1 MIHLVGLLNLFGKIE
16 GNEERSLYSSDG
28 SMLTITSLFGGSTV
42 SAEQLNSIPTAKTSL
57 DLIAGSIA
65 QLPIYLYKEQNG
77 EVVKVPNDHR
87 VRLLNSEANYFS
99 DSFQYKRK
107 LVEDYVLYGKALT
120 YVKRSGNTV
129 IELHSLS
136 AKDVQLKAFSKDRIT
151 LSDIQIFYS
160 GYGGSVVL
168 PYEDV
173 LMIDSGSNGVLKNGD
188 KVLQL
193 ALNEVDFSKSLLDNS
208 ALPTGV
214 LQSPNKL
221 SEAVVKRL
229 RQGWQSLYA
238 GGKNAGKTV
247 ILEDGIEYIPISL
260 NPDQLQLTDSKK
272 ITSSEI
278 AKLFSIPESMINS
291 TLTKYSSNAAEN
303 LHFLQYTLAPIITAI
318 ESALDKSLL
327 LESEK
332 DNGYYFRFDTS
343 EILRGTP
350 KEQIE
355 AISLAL
361 EKGIIT
367 INEARSALDKN
378 KLQTNDFFLLSLGS
392 VMMDATTGEI
402 TIPNMGLGENVGE
415 KNEDGNSV

>member
-1 MIHLVGLLNLFGKIE
+1 VGLLNLFGKIE

>member
-1 MIHLVGLLNLFGKIE
+1 MGLLNLFGKIE